1 MIYEKV
7 NNFIIEVKTLDR
19 EKIKE
24 KLLLEKNA
32 NLIDVLQIA
41 SSLYAKVLVSD
52 ENYKISYNYFKI
64 SEDTIQD
71 LTENEKEEIKHFFE
85 INSEDVVY

>member
-1 MIYEKV
+1 M
-7 NNFIIEVKTLDR
+7 DR

-52 ENYKISYNYFKI
+52 KNYKISYNYFKI